1 VAGTPV
7 TLHDR
12 HLKGHLL
19 NRTRALTALALAGL
33 VAAANSGLVGVGSA
47 AQGEPDPAP
56 PAAPAGLHKVD
67 KDLKATCAFA
77 TPASVSLH
85 ATATL
90 PAMVPS
96 GQPAIITDFAVRLVL
111 PQGVLNG
118 ESVEGSMALD
128 VIAVNKDDKKPV
140 TVTLKV
146 PATPVPA
153 EGELTLT
160 ASGEIPEFAKS
171 EPGQVQFTVGAPT
184 LTLGA
189 DAVPCTLDADQDAA
203 LGGVVVLA
211 PAKKTPAP
219 SSESTKDP
227 AGEVGTMD
235 APDPNEFTLQ
245 PQLLEGWSTVKK
257 LGAKTTIGPAFM
269 VNATV
274 KIADDGTLIARGNVF
289 FPPSRVTF
297 LAYGFMPTSATLE
310 MLPVDYQDSR
320 NIFIEAFTDGITGHS
335 HVDLMARMSD
345 AKVNG
350 VPLDVG
356 PDCVTATPI
365 SLDVTGPYDA
375 FVGGTLQTDPAN
387 EDPKYQGFTLPPF
400 KNCGATENLSPLL
413 TGLSSGPGNQALVNI
428 QSFLPCDQ
436 EPDPTTCPPPP
447 N

>member
-1 VAGTPV
+1 V
-7 TLHDR
+7 
-12 HLKGHLL
+12 

-56 PAAPAGLHKVD
+56 PTAPAGLHKVD
-67 KDLKATCAFA
+67 KDLKATCAFD

-85 ATATL
+85 AAATL

-96 GQPAIITDFAVRLVL
+96 GQSAVVTDFSLKLVL
-111 PQGVLNG
+111 PQGALAG
-118 ESVEGSMALD
+118 ESVEGSVALD
-128 VIAVNKDDKKPV
+128 VTAVNKDDKKPV

-160 ASGEIPEFAKS
+160 ASGEIPEFTKS

-189 DAVPCTLDADQDAA
+189 LAATPVACALDADQDAT
-203 LGGVVVLA
+203 LGSVVVLA
-211 PAKKTPAP
+211 PAEKTPTPA
-219 SSESTKDP
+219 EASTKDP
-227 AGEVGTMD
+227 GGEAGTMD

-257 LGAKTTIGPAFM
+257 LGAKTTVGPAFM

-310 MLPVDYQDSR
+310 MLPVDYQNSR
-320 NIFIEAFTDGITGHS
+320 NIFVEAFTDGITGRS
-335 HVDLMARMSD
+335 HLDIMARMSD

-356 PDCVTATPI
+356 TDCVSSTPI
-365 SLDVTGPYDA
+365 SIDVMGPYDA
-375 FVGGTLQTDPAN
+375 FVGGTLRTDPGY
-387 EDPKYQGFTLPPF
+387 EDPKYRGFTLPPF

-413 TGLSSGPGNQALVNI
+413 TGLSSGPDNQVLVNI

-436 EPDPTTCPPPP
+436 EPDPTTCPLPP